1 MPKSK
6 VMPIKKKKT
15 GHTDYRTGGMFY
27 SKYNKGGVS
36 VAGVQEHKVDRAG
49 YEAAERHANKLKA
62 DIRRMIELD
71 PLGRDPSEWTESER
85 RALRAAAGLTKNIPR
100 PPDNALPFLR
110 HTRFDPD
117 RK

>member
-1 MPKSK
+1 MP
-6 VMPIKKKKT
+6 VKKKRT

-27 SKYNKGGVS
+27 SKFNKGGVD
-36 VAGVQEHKVDRAG
+36 VVGVQEHEVDVAG
-49 YEAAERHANKLKA
+49 FEAAEKYARA
-62 DIRRMIELD
+62 RRRAEKSMKDFD
-71 PLGRDPSEWTESER
+71 PLRRDPSKWTESER
-85 RALRAAAGLTKNIPR
+85 RALRAAAGLPKKIPR